1 MEIKINDKKT
11 IFFFYFSYLI
21 VFTIYLCNLINK
33 TVKLQMK
40 NASLKKSPI
49 LDVNSLKVNFQTKTG
64 KVTGVKDLSFS
75 IFPGETVCLVGES
88 GSGKSVS
95 SLSIMRLVEFGGG
108 KIDSGSI
115 MFSSNSKAEKD
126 LIDFNQKDMRG
137 IRGNEIGMVFQE
149 PMTALNPVFTVK
161 RQLTEGLRIHK
172 KMGKKEA
179 QLEALNLLKSVR
191 IPEPERRLNQ
201 YPHELSGGMRQRIVI
216 AMALACKPR
225 ILIADEPTTALDVTI
240 QAEIL
245 TLLNRLK
252 QETGTSILFITH
264 DMAVVAQI
272 ADRVVVM
279 YNGEKVEEGTVNQI
293 FNNPVK
299 DYTKKL
305 ISSVPKLGAMIGK
318 KYPEPLELSSNDK
331 LKNKRIVGTKKP
343 LLEVKNLVTRYP
355 VMGGMFRKKIAN
367 LHAVED
373 VSFTINKGQ
382 TFSLVGES
390 GCGKTTIA
398 RTILRL
404 EESVSGEVWI
414 EGVDVLKQNKKELLK
429 QRLNMQMVFQDPYG
443 SLNPVM
449 KLFDQVAEPLINY
462 KINQGTELN
471 KIISELF
478 DKVKLPRAFLNRYP
492 HELSGGQRQRV
503 AIARALALN
512 PKLLILDEAVS
523 ALDVSVQASVINLLL
538 DLQHE
543 LGLSYLFVS
552 HDMAVVERVSHYVGV
567 MYLGRMVE
575 IGDRQTIFSNPTHPY
590 TKALMKA
597 VPIADPKKRFRGDD
611 INFKAI
617 SSPIRSLDFVPDA
630 SSYKKIKKDHYV
642 LDNDIG
648 YD

>member
-1 MEIKINDKKT
+1 
-11 IFFFYFSYLI
+11 
-21 VFTIYLCNLINK
+21 
-33 TVKLQMK
+33 MK

-108 KIDSGSI
+108 RIDSGSI
-115 MFSSNSKAEKD
+115 MFSSNSQAKKD
-126 LIDFNQKDMRG
+126 LIDYNQKDMRG

-161 RQLTEGLRIHK
+161 RQLTEGLCIHK

-331 LKNKRIVGTKKP
+331 LKTKRIVGTKKP

-449 KLFDQVAEPLINY
+449 KLFDLVAEPLINY
-462 KINQGTELN
+462 KINQGAELN
-471 KIISELF
+471 KMISELF

-597 VPIADPKKRFRGDD
+597 VPIADPKNRFRGDD

-648 YD
+648 YY

>member
-1 MEIKINDKKT
+1 MISKTKKN
-11 IFFFYFSYLI
+11 IP
-21 VFTIYLCNLINK
+21 V
-33 TVKLQMK
+33 
-40 NASLKKSPI
+40 
-49 LDVNSLKVNFQTKTG
+49 LDVKKLKVNFQTKTG
-64 KVTGVKDLSFS
+64 KVTGVNDLSFS

-95 SLSIMRLVEFGGG
+95 SLAIMRLVEFGGG
-108 KIDSGSI
+108 KIDAGTI
-115 MFSSNSKAEKD
+115 MFASNSYVQSD
-126 LIDFNQKDMRG
+126 LINSDQNKMRE

-149 PMTALNPVFTVK
+149 PMTALNPVFTIK

-172 KMGKKEA
+172 QMSKNDA
-179 QLEALNLLKSVR
+179 DVEALNLLKSVR
-191 IPEPERRLNQ
+191 IPEPERRLLQ

-216 AMALACKPR
+216 AMALACKPK

-252 QETGTSILFITH
+252 KETGTSILFITH

-279 YNGEKVEEGTVNQI
+279 YHGEKVEEGNVNEV
-293 FNNPVK
+293 FNNPKK

-305 ISSVPKLGAMIGK
+305 ISSVPKLGAMVGK
-318 KYPEPLELSSNDK
+318 KYPEPLK
-331 LKNKRIVGTKKP
+331 LDSTNKVKSIKIVGTTKP
-343 LLEVKNLVTRYP
+343 LLEVKNLVTRFP
-355 VMGGMFRKKIAN
+355 VTGGMFRKKIAI

-373 VSFTINKGQ
+373 VSFIINRGQ

-398 RTILRL
+398 RSVLRL
-404 EESVSGEVWI
+404 EESESGEVFMN
-414 EGVDVLKQNKKELLK
+414 GVDILKQNKKDLLR

-462 KINQGTELN
+462 KIASGHNLN
-471 KIISELF
+471 KKISELF
-478 DKVKLPRAFLNRYP
+478 DKVRLPRSFLNRYP
-492 HELSGGQRQRV
+492 HKLSGGQRQRV

-538 DLQHE
+538 DLQDE

-590 TKALMKA
+590 TRALMKA
-597 VPIADPKKRFRGDD
+597 VPIADPKKRFNRDD
-611 INFKAI
+611 INFKPI
-617 SSPIRSLDFVPDA
+617 SSPIRELGFVPEP
-630 SSYKKIKKDHYV
+630 SSYNMIKKGHYV
-642 LDNDIG
+642 LNNDIG
-648 YD
+648 YN

>member
-1 MEIKINDKKT
+1 MKSKTKKN
-11 IFFFYFSYLI
+11 
-21 VFTIYLCNLINK
+21 VP
-33 TVKLQMK
+33 V
-40 NASLKKSPI
+40 
-49 LDVNSLKVNFQTKTG
+49 LDVKKLKVNFQTKTG
-64 KVTGVKDLSFS
+64 KVTGVNDLSFS

-95 SLSIMRLVEFGGG
+95 SLAIMRLVEFGGG
-108 KIDSGSI
+108 KIDAGTI
-115 MFSSNSKAEKD
+115 MFASNSYVQSD
-126 LIDFNQKDMRG
+126 LIDSDQNKMRE

-149 PMTALNPVFTVK
+149 PMTALNPVFTIK
-161 RQLTEGLRIHK
+161 RQLTEGLRVHK
-172 KMGKKEA
+172 QMSKNEA
-179 QLEALNLLKSVR
+179 DVEALNLLKSVR
-191 IPEPERRLNQ
+191 IPEPERRLHQ

-216 AMALACKPR
+216 AMALACKPK

-252 QETGTSILFITH
+252 KETGTSILFITH

-279 YNGEKVEEGTVNQI
+279 YHGEKVEEGNVNEV
-293 FNNPVK
+293 FNNPKK

-318 KYPEPLELSSNDK
+318 KYPEPLK
-331 LKNKRIVGTKKP
+331 LDFKNKAKSIKIVGTTKP
-343 LLEVKNLVTRYP
+343 LLEVKNLVTRFP
-355 VMGGMFRKKIAN
+355 VTGGMFRKKIAN

-373 VSFTINKGQ
+373 VSFTINRGQ

-398 RTILRL
+398 RSVLRL
-404 EESVSGEVWI
+404 EESESGEVFMD
-414 EGVDVLKQNKKELLK
+414 GVDILKQNKKDLLR

-462 KINQGTELN
+462 KIASGHNLN
-471 KIISELF
+471 KKISELF
-478 DKVKLPRAFLNRYP
+478 DKVRLPRSFLNRYP

-538 DLQHE
+538 DLQDE

-590 TKALMKA
+590 TRALMKA
-597 VPIADPKKRFRGDD
+597 VPIADPKKRFNRDD
-611 INFKAI
+611 INFKPI
-617 SSPIRSLDFVPDA
+617 SSPIRDLGFVPEP
-630 SSYKKIKKDHYV
+630 SSYNMIKKGHYV
-642 LDNDIG
+642 LNNDIG
-648 YD
+648 YN

>member
-1 MEIKINDKKT
+1 
-11 IFFFYFSYLI
+11 
-21 VFTIYLCNLINK
+21 
-33 TVKLQMK
+33 MK
-40 NASLKKSPI
+40 NSPI

-64 KVTGVKDLSFS
+64 KVTGVKNLSFS

-126 LIDFNQKDMRG
+126 LIEFNQKDMRG

-161 RQLTEGLRIHK
+161 RQLTEGLCIHK

-293 FNNPVK
+293 FNNPAK

-318 KYPEPLELSSNDK
+318 KYPEPLELSSNGK
-331 LKNKRIVGTKKP
+331 LKTKRIVGTKKP

-355 VMGGMFRKKIAN
+355 VLGGMFRKKIAN

-462 KINQGTELN
+462 KMNQGTELN
-471 KIISELF
+471 KMISELF

-597 VPIADPKKRFRGDD
+597 VPIADPKKRFRGED

-630 SSYKKIKKDHYV
+630 SSYKKIKNDHYV
-642 LDNDIG
+642 LDIDIG

>member
-1 MEIKINDKKT
+1 
-11 IFFFYFSYLI
+11 
-21 VFTIYLCNLINK
+21 
-33 TVKLQMK
+33 MK
-40 NASLKKSPI
+40 NTSLKKSPI

-331 LKNKRIVGTKKP
+331 LKTKRIMGTKKP

-462 KINQGTELN
+462 KINQGAELN
-471 KIISELF
+471 KMISELF

>member
-40 NASLKKSPI
+40 KASLKKSPI

-149 PMTALNPVFTVK
+149 PMTALNPVFTIK

-331 LKNKRIVGTKKP
+331 LKTKRIVGTKKP

>member
-1 MEIKINDKKT
+1 MKKT
-11 IFFFYFSYLI
+11 
-21 VFTIYLCNLINK
+21 
-33 TVKLQMK
+33 
-40 NASLKKSPI
+40 SLKKSPI

-115 MFSSNSKAEKD
+115 MFSSNSKDEKD

-331 LKNKRIVGTKKP
+331 LKTKRIVGTKKP

-462 KINQGTELN
+462 KINQGAELN

-648 YD
+648 YN

>member
-1 MEIKINDKKT
+1 
-11 IFFFYFSYLI
+11 
-21 VFTIYLCNLINK
+21 
-33 TVKLQMK
+33 MK

-108 KIDSGSI
+108 RIDAGSI
-115 MFSSNSKAEKD
+115 MFSSNSQAKKD
-126 LIDFNQKDMRG
+126 LIDFNQKDMRE

-149 PMTALNPVFTVK
+149 PMTALNPVFTIK

-172 KMGKKEA
+172 RMSKKEA

-318 KYPEPLELSSNDK
+318 KYPEPLELSSDDK
-331 LKNKRIVGTKKP
+331 VKTKRIVGTNKP

-355 VMGGMFRKKIAN
+355 VMGGMLRKKIAN

-373 VSFTINKGQ
+373 VSFSINKGQ

-398 RTILRL
+398 RSILRL

-414 EGVDVLKQNKKELLK
+414 EGVDILKQNKKELLK

-449 KLFDQVAEPLINY
+449 KLFDQVAEPLLNY
-462 KINQGTELN
+462 KINHGTELN
-471 KIISELF
+471 KMVSELF

-523 ALDVSVQASVINLLL
+523 ALDVSVQASVLNLLL

-617 SSPIRSLDFVPDA
+617 SSPIRSLDFIPDS

>member
-1 MEIKINDKKT
+1 MKSKTKKN
-11 IFFFYFSYLI
+11 
-21 VFTIYLCNLINK
+21 VP
-33 TVKLQMK
+33 V
-40 NASLKKSPI
+40 
-49 LDVNSLKVNFQTKTG
+49 LDVKKLKVNFQTKTG
-64 KVTGVKDLSFS
+64 KVTGVNDLSFS

-95 SLSIMRLVEFGGG
+95 SLAIMRLVEFGGG
-108 KIDSGSI
+108 KIDAGTI
-115 MFSSNSKAEKD
+115 MFASNSYVQSD
-126 LIDFNQKDMRG
+126 LIDSDQNKMRE

-149 PMTALNPVFTVK
+149 PMTALNPVFTIK
-161 RQLTEGLRIHK
+161 RQLTEGLRVHK
-172 KMGKKEA
+172 QMSKNEA
-179 QLEALNLLKSVR
+179 DVEALNLLKSVR
-191 IPEPERRLNQ
+191 IPEPERRLHQ

-216 AMALACKPR
+216 AMALACKPK

-252 QETGTSILFITH
+252 KETGTSILFITH

-279 YNGEKVEEGTVNQI
+279 YHGEKVEEGNVNEI
-293 FNNPVK
+293 FNNPKK

-318 KYPEPLELSSNDK
+318 KYPEPLK
-331 LKNKRIVGTKKP
+331 LDSKNKVKSIKIIGTTKP
-343 LLEVKNLVTRYP
+343 LLEVKNLVTRFP
-355 VMGGMFRKKIAN
+355 VTGGMFRKKIAN

-373 VSFTINKGQ
+373 VSFTINSGQ

-398 RTILRL
+398 RSVLRL
-404 EESVSGEVWI
+404 EESESGEVFMD
-414 EGVDVLKQNKKELLK
+414 GVDILKQNKKDLLR

-462 KINQGTELN
+462 KIASGHNLN
-471 KIISELF
+471 KKISELF
-478 DKVKLPRAFLNRYP
+478 DKVRLPRSFLNRYP

-538 DLQHE
+538 ELQDE

-590 TKALMKA
+590 TRALMKA
-597 VPIADPKKRFRGDD
+597 VPIADPKKRFNRDD
-611 INFKAI
+611 INFKPI
-617 SSPIRSLDFVPDA
+617 SSPIRDLGFVPEP
-630 SSYKKIKKDHYV
+630 SSYNMIKKGHYV
-642 LDNDIG
+642 LNNDIG
-648 YD
+648 YN

>member
-1 MEIKINDKKT
+1 M
-11 IFFFYFSYLI
+11 
-21 VFTIYLCNLINK
+21 
-33 TVKLQMK
+33 M

-331 LKNKRIVGTKKP
+331 LKTKRIVGTKKP

-462 KINQGTELN
+462 KINQGAELN

-648 YD
+648 YN

>member
-1 MEIKINDKKT
+1 MISKTKKN
-11 IFFFYFSYLI
+11 IP
-21 VFTIYLCNLINK
+21 V
-33 TVKLQMK
+33 
-40 NASLKKSPI
+40 
-49 LDVNSLKVNFQTKTG
+49 LDVKKLKVNFQTKTG
-64 KVTGVKDLSFS
+64 KVTGVNDLSFS

-95 SLSIMRLVEFGGG
+95 SLAIMRLVEFGGG
-108 KIDSGSI
+108 KIDAGTI
-115 MFSSNSKAEKD
+115 MFASNSYVQSD
-126 LIDFNQKDMRG
+126 LINSDQNKMRE

-149 PMTALNPVFTVK
+149 PMTALNPVFTIK
-161 RQLTEGLRIHK
+161 RQLTEGLRVHK
-172 KMGKKEA
+172 QMSKNDA
-179 QLEALNLLKSVR
+179 DVEALNLLKSVR
-191 IPEPERRLNQ
+191 IPEPERRLLQ

-216 AMALACKPR
+216 AMALACKPK

-252 QETGTSILFITH
+252 KETGTSILFITH

-279 YNGEKVEEGTVNQI
+279 YHGEKVEEGNVDEV
-293 FNNPVK
+293 FNNPKK

-305 ISSVPKLGAMIGK
+305 ISSVPKLGAMKGK
-318 KYPEPLELSSNDK
+318 KYPEPLK
-331 LKNKRIVGTKKP
+331 LDSTNKTKSIKIVGTTKP
-343 LLEVKNLVTRYP
+343 LLEVKNLVTRFP
-355 VMGGMFRKKIAN
+355 VTGGMFRKKIAN

-373 VSFTINKGQ
+373 VSFTINRGQ

-398 RTILRL
+398 RSVLRL
-404 EESVSGEVWI
+404 EESESGEVFMD
-414 EGVDVLKQNKKELLK
+414 GVDILKQNKKDLLR

-462 KINQGTELN
+462 KIASGHNLN
-471 KIISELF
+471 KKISELF
-478 DKVKLPRAFLNRYP
+478 DKVRLPRSFLNRYP

-538 DLQHE
+538 DLQDE

-590 TKALMKA
+590 TRALMKA
-597 VPIADPKKRFRGDD
+597 VPIADPKKRFNRDD
-611 INFKAI
+611 INFKPI
-617 SSPIRSLDFVPDA
+617 SSPIRDLGFVPEP
-630 SSYKKIKKDHYV
+630 SSYNMIKKGHYV
-642 LDNDIG
+642 LNNDIG
-648 YD
+648 YN

>member
-1 MEIKINDKKT
+1 MKSKTKKN
-11 IFFFYFSYLI
+11 
-21 VFTIYLCNLINK
+21 VP
-33 TVKLQMK
+33 V
-40 NASLKKSPI
+40 
-49 LDVNSLKVNFQTKTG
+49 LDVKKLKVNFQTKTG
-64 KVTGVKDLSFS
+64 KVTGVNDLSFS

-95 SLSIMRLVEFGGG
+95 SLAIMRLVEFGGG
-108 KIDSGSI
+108 KIDAGTI
-115 MFSSNSKAEKD
+115 MFASNSYVQSD
-126 LIDFNQKDMRG
+126 LINSDQNKMRE

-149 PMTALNPVFTVK
+149 PMTALNPVFTIK
-161 RQLTEGLRIHK
+161 RQLTEGLRVHK
-172 KMGKKEA
+172 QISKNDA
-179 QLEALNLLKSVR
+179 DVEALNLLKSVR
-191 IPEPERRLNQ
+191 IPEPERRLLQ

-216 AMALACKPR
+216 AMALACKPK

-252 QETGTSILFITH
+252 KETGTSILFITH

-279 YNGEKVEEGTVNQI
+279 YHGEKVEEGNVNEV
-293 FNNPVK
+293 FNNPKK

-305 ISSVPKLGAMIGK
+305 ISSVPKLGAMKGK
-318 KYPEPLELSSNDK
+318 KYPEPLK
-331 LKNKRIVGTKKP
+331 LDSTNKAKSIKIVGTTKP
-343 LLEVKNLVTRYP
+343 LLEVKNLVTRFP
-355 VMGGMFRKKIAN
+355 VTGGMFRKKIAN

-373 VSFTINKGQ
+373 VSFTINRGQ

-398 RTILRL
+398 RSVLRL
-404 EESVSGEVWI
+404 EESESGEVFMD
-414 EGVDVLKQNKKELLK
+414 GVDILKQNKKDLLR

-462 KINQGTELN
+462 KIASGHNLN
-471 KIISELF
+471 KKISELF
-478 DKVKLPRAFLNRYP
+478 DKVRLPRSFLNRYP

-538 DLQHE
+538 DLQDE

-590 TKALMKA
+590 TRALMKA
-597 VPIADPKKRFRGDD
+597 VPIADPKKRFNRDD
-611 INFKAI
+611 INFKPI
-617 SSPIRSLDFVPDA
+617 SSPIRDLGFVPEP
-630 SSYKKIKKDHYV
+630 SSYNMIKKGHYV
-642 LDNDIG
+642 LNNDIG
-648 YD
+648 YN

>member
-1 MEIKINDKKT
+1 
-11 IFFFYFSYLI
+11 
-21 VFTIYLCNLINK
+21 
-33 TVKLQMK
+33 MK

-331 LKNKRIVGTKKP
+331 LKTKRIVGTKKP

-462 KINQGTELN
+462 KINQGAELN
-471 KIISELF
+471 KMISELF

-597 VPIADPKKRFRGDD
+597 VPIADPKKRFRGED

>member
-1 MEIKINDKKT
+1 MKSKTKKN
-11 IFFFYFSYLI
+11 
-21 VFTIYLCNLINK
+21 VP
-33 TVKLQMK
+33 V
-40 NASLKKSPI
+40 
-49 LDVNSLKVNFQTKTG
+49 LDVKKLKVNFQTKTG
-64 KVTGVKDLSFS
+64 KVTGVNDLSFS

-95 SLSIMRLVEFGGG
+95 SLAIMRLVEFGGG
-108 KIDSGSI
+108 KIDAGTI
-115 MFSSNSKAEKD
+115 MFASNSYVQSD
-126 LIDFNQKDMRG
+126 LINSDQNKMRE

-149 PMTALNPVFTVK
+149 PMTALNPVFTIK
-161 RQLTEGLRIHK
+161 RQLTEGLRVHK
-172 KMGKKEA
+172 EMSKNEA
-179 QLEALNLLKSVR
+179 DVEALNLLKSVR
-191 IPEPERRLNQ
+191 IPEPERRLHQ

-216 AMALACKPR
+216 AMALACKPK

-252 QETGTSILFITH
+252 KETGTSILFITH

-279 YNGEKVEEGTVNQI
+279 YHGEKVEEGNVNEV
-293 FNNPVK
+293 FNNPKK

-318 KYPEPLELSSNDK
+318 KYPEPLK
-331 LKNKRIVGTKKP
+331 LDFKNKAKSIKIVGTTKP
-343 LLEVKNLVTRYP
+343 LLEVKNLVTRFP
-355 VMGGMFRKKIAN
+355 VTGGMFRKKIAN

-373 VSFTINKGQ
+373 VSFTINRGQ

-398 RTILRL
+398 RSVLRL
-404 EESVSGEVWI
+404 EESESGEVFMD
-414 EGVDVLKQNKKELLK
+414 GVDILKQNKKDLLS

-462 KINQGTELN
+462 KIASGHNLN
-471 KIISELF
+471 KKISELF
-478 DKVKLPRAFLNRYP
+478 DRVRLPRSFLNRYP

-538 DLQHE
+538 DLQDE

-590 TKALMKA
+590 TRALMKA
-597 VPIADPKKRFRGDD
+597 VPIADPKKRFNRDD
-611 INFKAI
+611 INFKPI
-617 SSPIRSLDFVPDA
+617 SSPIRELGFVPEP
-630 SSYKKIKKDHYV
+630 SSYNMIKKGHYV
-642 LDNDIG
+642 LNNDIG
-648 YD
+648 YN

>member
-1 MEIKINDKKT
+1 
-11 IFFFYFSYLI
+11 
-21 VFTIYLCNLINK
+21 
-33 TVKLQMK
+33 MK
-40 NASLKKSPI
+40 NTSLKKSPI

-64 KVTGVKDLSFS
+64 KVTGVRDLSFS

-191 IPEPERRLNQ
+191 IPEAERRLNQ

-299 DYTKKL
+299 GYTKKL
-305 ISSVPKLGAMIGK
+305 ISSVPKLGAMISK

-331 LKNKRIVGTKKP
+331 LKTKRIVGTKKP

-462 KINQGTELN
+462 KINQGAELN
-471 KIISELF
+471 KMISELF

-590 TKALMKA
+590 TKALMRA

>member
-1 MEIKINDKKT
+1 
-11 IFFFYFSYLI
+11 
-21 VFTIYLCNLINK
+21 
-33 TVKLQMK
+33 MK

-49 LDVNSLKVNFQTKTG
+49 LDVNSLKVIFQTKTG

-108 KIDSGSI
+108 RIDSGSI
-115 MFSSNSKAEKD
+115 MFSSNSQAKKD
-126 LIDFNQKDMRG
+126 LIDYNQKDMRE

-149 PMTALNPVFTVK
+149 PMTALNPVFTIK
-161 RQLTEGLRIHK
+161 SQLSEGLRIHK
-172 KMGKKEA
+172 KLNKKAA
-179 QLEALNLLKSVR
+179 QSEALNLLRSVR

-245 TLLNRLK
+245 ILLNRLK
-252 QETGTSILFITH
+252 RETGTSILFITH

-305 ISSVPKLGAMIGK
+305 IFSVPKLGAMIGK

-331 LKNKRIVGTKKP
+331 VKTKRVVGTNKP

-355 VMGGMFRKKIAN
+355 VMGGMLRKKIAN

-567 MYLGRMVE
+567 VYLGRMVE
-575 IGDRQTIFSNPTHPY
+575 IGDRQTLFSNPTHPY

-630 SSYKKIKKDHYV
+630 SSYKKIKKNHYV

>member
-1 MEIKINDKKT
+1 
-11 IFFFYFSYLI
+11 
-21 VFTIYLCNLINK
+21 
-33 TVKLQMK
+33 MK
-40 NASLKKSPI
+40 NTSLKKSPI

-331 LKNKRIVGTKKP
+331 LKTKRIVGTKKP

-462 KINQGTELN
+462 KMNQGTELN
-471 KIISELF
+471 KMISELF

-617 SSPIRSLDFVPDA
+617 SSPIRGLDFIPDS
-630 SSYKKIKKDHYV
+630 SSYTKIQKDHYV

>member
-1 MEIKINDKKT
+1 MIKKT
-11 IFFFYFSYLI
+11 
-21 VFTIYLCNLINK
+21 
-33 TVKLQMK
+33 
-40 NASLKKSPI
+40 SLKKSPI

-161 RQLTEGLRIHK
+161 RQLTEGLCIHK

-293 FNNPVK
+293 FNNPAK

-318 KYPEPLELSSNDK
+318 KYPEPLELSSKDK
-331 LKNKRIVGTKKP
+331 LKTKRIVGTKKP

-462 KINQGTELN
+462 KINQGAELN
-471 KIISELF
+471 RMISELF

-617 SSPIRSLDFVPDA
+617 SSPIRSLDFVSDA

-642 LDNDIG
+642 LDIDIG

>member
-1 MEIKINDKKT
+1 
-11 IFFFYFSYLI
+11 
-21 VFTIYLCNLINK
+21 
-33 TVKLQMK
+33 MK
-40 NASLKKSPI
+40 NTSLKKSPI

-64 KVTGVKDLSFS
+64 KVTGVRDLSFS

-252 QETGTSILFITH
+252 QETRTSILFITH

-279 YNGEKVEEGTVNQI
+279 YNGKKVEESTVNQI

-299 DYTKKL
+299 AYTKKL

-318 KYPEPLELSSNDK
+318 KYPEPLELISNDK
-331 LKNKRIVGTKKP
+331 VKAKRIVGTNKP

-355 VMGGMFRKKIAN
+355 VMGGMLRKKIAN

-398 RTILRL
+398 RSILRL

-414 EGVDVLKQNKKELLK
+414 EGVDILKQNKKELLK

-462 KINQGTELN
+462 KMNQGTELI
-471 KIISELF
+471 KMISELF

-552 HDMAVVERVSHYVGV
+552 HDMAVVERVSHYIGV

-617 SSPIRSLDFVPDA
+617 SSPIRSLDFIPDS

-648 YD
+648 YS

>member
-1 MEIKINDKKT
+1 
-11 IFFFYFSYLI
+11 
-21 VFTIYLCNLINK
+21 
-33 TVKLQMK
+33 MK
-40 NASLKKSPI
+40 DASLKKLPI

-318 KYPEPLELSSNDK
+318 KYPEPLELSSKDK
-331 LKNKRIVGTKKP
+331 LKTKRIVGTKKP

-382 TFSLVGES
+382 TFSLVGGS

-462 KINQGTELN
+462 KINQGAELN
-471 KIISELF
+471 KMISELF

-642 LDNDIG
+642 LDIDIG

>member
-1 MEIKINDKKT
+1 
-11 IFFFYFSYLI
+11 
-21 VFTIYLCNLINK
+21 
-33 TVKLQMK
+33 MK
-40 NASLKKSPI
+40 NTSLKKSPI

-108 KIDSGSI
+108 RIDSGSI
-115 MFSSNSKAEKD
+115 MFSSNSQAKKD

-331 LKNKRIVGTKKP
+331 LKTKRIVGTKKP

-462 KINQGTELN
+462 KINQGAELN

>member
-1 MEIKINDKKT
+1 
-11 IFFFYFSYLI
+11 
-21 VFTIYLCNLINK
+21 
-33 TVKLQMK
+33 MK
-40 NASLKKSPI
+40 NTSLKKSPI

-331 LKNKRIVGTKKP
+331 LKTKRIVGTKKP

-462 KINQGTELN
+462 KINQGAELN

-575 IGDRQTIFSNPTHPY
+575 IGDRQTIFNNPTHSY

>member
-1 MEIKINDKKT
+1 
-11 IFFFYFSYLI
+11 
-21 VFTIYLCNLINK
+21 
-33 TVKLQMK
+33 MK
-40 NASLKKSPI
+40 NTSLKKSPI

-161 RQLTEGLRIHK
+161 RQLIEGLCIHK

-331 LKNKRIVGTKKP
+331 LKTKRIVGTKKP

-462 KINQGTELN
+462 KINQGAELN
-471 KIISELF
+471 KMISELF

>member
-1 MEIKINDKKT
+1 MKSKTKKNIPVLDIKK
-11 IFFFYFSYLI
+11 
-21 VFTIYLCNLINK
+21 
-33 TVKLQMK
+33 
-40 NASLKKSPI
+40 
-49 LDVNSLKVNFQTKTG
+49 LKVNFQTKTG
-64 KVTGVKDLSFS
+64 KVTGVNDLSFS

-95 SLSIMRLVEFGGG
+95 SLAIMRLVEFGGG
-108 KIDSGSI
+108 KIDAGSV
-115 MFSSNSKAEKD
+115 MFASSSNVHSD
-126 LIDFNQKDMRG
+126 LIDSDQHNMRE

-149 PMTALNPVFTVK
+149 PMTALNPVFTIK
-161 RQLTEGLRIHK
+161 RQLTEGLRVHK
-172 KMGKKEA
+172 QMTKNEA
-179 QLEALNLLKSVR
+179 DVEALNLLKSVR
-191 IPEPERRLNQ
+191 IPEPERRLHQ

-216 AMALACKPR
+216 AMALACKPK

-240 QAEIL
+240 QAEML

-252 QETGTSILFITH
+252 KEFGTSILFITH

-279 YNGEKVEEGTVNQI
+279 YHGEKVEEGNVNEI
-293 FNNPVK
+293 FNNPKK

-318 KYPEPLELSSNDK
+318 KYPEPLK
-331 LKNKRIVGTKKP
+331 LDTTNNVNSIKIIGTNKP
-343 LLEVKNLVTRYP
+343 LLEVKNLVTKFP
-355 VMGGMFRKKIAN
+355 VTGGMFRRKIAN

-373 VSFTINKGQ
+373 VSFTINNGQ

-398 RTILRL
+398 RSILRL
-404 EESVSGEVWI
+404 EESESGEVLM
-414 EGVDVLKQNKKELLK
+414 EGIDILKQNKKDLLR

-462 KINQGTELN
+462 KIASGNNLN
-471 KIISELF
+471 RIISELF
-478 DKVKLPRAFLNRYP
+478 DKVRLPRSFLNRYP

-538 DLQHE
+538 ELQDE

-552 HDMAVVERVSHYVGV
+552 HDMAVVERVSHFVGV

-590 TKALMKA
+590 TRALMKA
-597 VPIADPKKRFRGDD
+597 VPIADPKRRFNTDD
-611 INFKAI
+611 INFKPI
-617 SSPIRSLDFVPDA
+617 SSPIMDLGFVPEP
-630 SSYKKIKKDHYV
+630 SSYNMIKKGHYV
-642 LDNDIG
+642 LNNDIG
-648 YD
+648 YN

>member
-1 MEIKINDKKT
+1 
-11 IFFFYFSYLI
+11 
-21 VFTIYLCNLINK
+21 
-33 TVKLQMK
+33 MK

-108 KIDSGSI
+108 RIDSGSI
-115 MFSSNSKAEKD
+115 MFSSNSQAKKD
-126 LIDFNQKDMRG
+126 LIDFNQKDMRE

-149 PMTALNPVFTVK
+149 PMTALNPVFTIK
-161 RQLTEGLRIHK
+161 RQLTEGLCIHK
-172 KMGKKEA
+172 RMSKKEA

-293 FNNPVK
+293 FNKPVK

-331 LKNKRIVGTKKP
+331 VKTKRIVGTNKP

-355 VMGGMFRKKIAN
+355 VMGGMLRKKIAN

-398 RTILRL
+398 RSILRL

-414 EGVDVLKQNKKELLK
+414 EGVDILKQNKKELLK

-449 KLFDQVAEPLINY
+449 KLFDQVAEPLLNY
-462 KINQGTELN
+462 KINHGTELN
-471 KIISELF
+471 KMVSELF

-523 ALDVSVQASVINLLL
+523 ALDVSVQASVLNLLL

-617 SSPIRSLDFVPDA
+617 SSPIRSLDFIPDS

>member
-1 MEIKINDKKT
+1 MKSKTKKN
-11 IFFFYFSYLI
+11 
-21 VFTIYLCNLINK
+21 VP
-33 TVKLQMK
+33 V
-40 NASLKKSPI
+40 
-49 LDVNSLKVNFQTKTG
+49 LDVKKLKVNFQTKTG
-64 KVTGVKDLSFS
+64 KVTGVNDLSFS

-95 SLSIMRLVEFGGG
+95 SLAIMRLVEFGGG
-108 KIDSGSI
+108 KIDAGSI
-115 MFSSNSKAEKD
+115 MFASNSYVNSD
-126 LIDFNQKDMRG
+126 LIDSDQHNMRE

-149 PMTALNPVFTVK
+149 PMTALNPVFTIK
-161 RQLTEGLRIHK
+161 RQLTEGLRVHK
-172 KMGKKEA
+172 QMSKNEA
-179 QLEALNLLKSVR
+179 NIEALNLLKSVR
-191 IPEPERRLNQ
+191 IPEPERRLHQ

-216 AMALACKPR
+216 AMALACRPK

-252 QETGTSILFITH
+252 KEIGTSILFITH

-279 YNGEKVEEGTVNQI
+279 YNGEKVEEGNVNEI
-293 FNNPVK
+293 FNNPKK

-318 KYPEPLELSSNDK
+318 KYPEPLK
-331 LKNKRIVGTKKP
+331 LDSKNKVKSIKIIGTTKP
-343 LLEVKNLVTRYP
+343 LLEVKNLVTRFP
-355 VMGGMFRKKIAN
+355 VTGGMFRKKIAN

-373 VSFTINKGQ
+373 VSFTINSGQ

-398 RTILRL
+398 RSVLRL
-404 EESVSGEVWI
+404 EESESGEVFMD
-414 EGVDVLKQNKKELLK
+414 GVDILKQNKKDLLK

-462 KINQGTELN
+462 KIASGHNLN

-478 DKVKLPRAFLNRYP
+478 DKVRLPRSFLNRYP

-538 DLQHE
+538 ELQDE

-590 TKALMKA
+590 TRALMKA
-597 VPIADPKKRFRGDD
+597 VPIADPNKRFNVDD
-611 INFKAI
+611 INFKPI
-617 SSPIRSLDFVPDA
+617 SSPIRDLGFVPEP
-630 SSYKKIKKDHYV
+630 SSYDMIKKDHFV
-642 LDNDIG
+642 LNNDIG
-648 YD
+648 YN

>member
-1 MEIKINDKKT
+1 MKSKTKKN
-11 IFFFYFSYLI
+11 
-21 VFTIYLCNLINK
+21 VP
-33 TVKLQMK
+33 V
-40 NASLKKSPI
+40 
-49 LDVNSLKVNFQTKTG
+49 LDVKKLKVNFQTKTG
-64 KVTGVKDLSFS
+64 KVTGVNDLSFS

-95 SLSIMRLVEFGGG
+95 SLAIMRLVEFGGG
-108 KIDSGSI
+108 KIDAGTI
-115 MFSSNSKAEKD
+115 MFASNSYVQSD
-126 LIDFNQKDMRG
+126 LIDSDQNKMRE

-149 PMTALNPVFTVK
+149 PMTALNPVFTIK
-161 RQLTEGLRIHK
+161 RQLTEGLRVHK
-172 KMGKKEA
+172 QMSKNEA
-179 QLEALNLLKSVR
+179 DVEALNLLKSVR
-191 IPEPERRLNQ
+191 IPEPERRLHQ

-216 AMALACKPR
+216 AMALACKPK

-252 QETGTSILFITH
+252 KETGTSILFITH

-279 YNGEKVEEGTVNQI
+279 YHGEKVEEGNVNEV
-293 FNNPVK
+293 FNNPKK

-318 KYPEPLELSSNDK
+318 KYPEPLK
-331 LKNKRIVGTKKP
+331 LDSKNKVKSIKIIGTTKP
-343 LLEVKNLVTRYP
+343 LLEVKNLVTRFP
-355 VMGGMFRKKIAN
+355 VTGGMFRKKIAN

-373 VSFTINKGQ
+373 VSFTINSGQ

-398 RTILRL
+398 RSVLRL
-404 EESVSGEVWI
+404 EESESGEVFMD
-414 EGVDVLKQNKKELLK
+414 GVDILKQNKKDLLR

-462 KINQGTELN
+462 KIASGHNLN

-478 DKVKLPRAFLNRYP
+478 DKVRLPRSFLNRYP

-538 DLQHE
+538 ELQDE

-590 TKALMKA
+590 TRALMKA
-597 VPIADPKKRFRGDD
+597 VPIADPKKRFNRDD
-611 INFKAI
+611 INFKPI
-617 SSPIRSLDFVPDA
+617 SSPIRDLGFVPEP
-630 SSYKKIKKDHYV
+630 SSYSMIKKGHYV
-642 LDNDIG
+642 LNNDIG
-648 YD
+648 YN

>member
-1 MEIKINDKKT
+1 
-11 IFFFYFSYLI
+11 
-21 VFTIYLCNLINK
+21 
-33 TVKLQMK
+33 MK
-40 NASLKKSPI
+40 NTSLKKSPI

-331 LKNKRIVGTKKP
+331 LKTKRIVGTKKP

-462 KINQGTELN
+462 KMNQGTELN
-471 KIISELF
+471 KMISELF

-642 LDNDIG
+642 LDIDIG

>member
-1 MEIKINDKKT
+1 MKKN
-11 IFFFYFSYLI
+11 SLI
-21 VFTIYLCNLINK
+21 
-33 TVKLQMK
+33 
-40 NASLKKSPI
+40 KSPI

-331 LKNKRIVGTKKP
+331 LKTKRIVGTKKP

-462 KINQGTELN
+462 KINQGAELN

-597 VPIADPKKRFRGDD
+597 VPIADPKKRFRGED

-630 SSYKKIKKDHYV
+630 SNYKKIKKDHYV

>member
-1 MEIKINDKKT
+1 
-11 IFFFYFSYLI
+11 
-21 VFTIYLCNLINK
+21 
-33 TVKLQMK
+33 MK

-108 KIDSGSI
+108 RIDSGSI
-115 MFSSNSKAEKD
+115 MFSSNSQTKKD
-126 LIDFNQKDMRG
+126 LIDYNQKDMRE

-149 PMTALNPVFTVK
+149 PMTALNPVFTIK

-172 KMGKKEA
+172 KLNKKEA
-179 QLEALNLLKSVR
+179 QSEALNLLKSVR

-252 QETGTSILFITH
+252 QETQTSILFITH

-305 ISSVPKLGAMIGK
+305 ISSVPKLGAMIDK
-318 KYPEPLELSSNDK
+318 KYPEPLELSSTDK
-331 LKNKRIVGTKKP
+331 VKTKRVVGTNKP

-355 VMGGMFRKKIAN
+355 VMGGMLRKKIAN

-398 RTILRL
+398 RSILRL

-414 EGVDVLKQNKKELLK
+414 EGLDILKQNKKELLK
-429 QRLNMQMVFQDPYG
+429 LRLNMQMVFQDPYG

-462 KINQGTELN
+462 KIAYGTELN
-471 KIISELF
+471 KTISELF

-538 DLQHE
+538 DLQNE

-552 HDMAVVERVSHYVGV
+552 HDMAVVERVSHYIGV

-597 VPIADPKKRFRGDD
+597 VPIADPKKRFSGDD

-617 SSPIRSLDFVPDA
+617 SSPIRSLDFIPD
-630 SSYKKIKKDHYV
+630 SSTYKKIKKGHYV
-642 LDNDIG
+642 LENDIG

>member
-1 MEIKINDKKT
+1 
-11 IFFFYFSYLI
+11 
-21 VFTIYLCNLINK
+21 
-33 TVKLQMK
+33 MK
-40 NASLKKSPI
+40 NTSLKKSPI

-331 LKNKRIVGTKKP
+331 LKTKRIVGTKKP

-462 KINQGTELN
+462 KINQGAELN
-471 KIISELF
+471 KMISELF

-597 VPIADPKKRFRGDD
+597 VPIADPKKRFRGED